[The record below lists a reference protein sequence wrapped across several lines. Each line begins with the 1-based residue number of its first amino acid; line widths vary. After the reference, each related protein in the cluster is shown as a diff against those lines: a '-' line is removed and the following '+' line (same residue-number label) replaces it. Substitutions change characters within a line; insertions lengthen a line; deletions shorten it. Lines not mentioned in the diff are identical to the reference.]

1 MERIQVSENHR
12 FLVTASN
19 EPFFWLGDTAWEL
32 FHRQN
37 LAEIQEYFANRQAKG
52 FTVIQA
58 VLLGEVDGLNT
69 PNANGDRPFY
79 DNDPTR
85 PVESYFTFVDEVV
98 RLAASHGLY
107 IGMLPTW
114 GDKVT
119 HLWGAGPIVFNPQN
133 ARIYGQFLGK
143 RYGSSNNILWI
154 LGGDRPAFTSDH
166 DYRPVWREMAAG
178 IDEGCGFHPFKTYH
192 PMGGHSTSD
201 WLQDETWLD
210 MHMLQ
215 SGHGLGHDVPVWDM
229 VAQDYALSPIRP
241 VLDGEPNYED
251 HPVSPWPTWDP
262 ANGYFDDHD
271 VRKQV
276 YRSVFAGGCGVTY
289 GHQSIWQFI
298 TPDRQPIT
306 FPMILN
312 WREALDRP
320 AASQVGH
327 LRSLMLSRPFL
338 SRIPDQNLIAGDLGT
353 GPDYVCATRDQAGSY
368 AMIYMPSHHP
378 VDVRMEVIKDD
389 TIRAWWFDPRL
400 GKASMIGLFPS
411 ACTATFTPIQADL
424 DMVLVLDASSIN
436 YPAPGSTRWRLHE

>member
-1 MERIQVSENHR
+1 MERIQVSANR
-12 FLVTASN
+12 RYLVNASN

-37 LAEIQEYFANRQAKG
+37 LIEIEEYFSNRQAKG

-85 PVESYFTFVDEVV
+85 PVESYFAFVDEVV
-98 RLAASHGLY
+98 RLAEAHGLY
-107 IGMLPTW
+107 LGMLPTW

-119 HLWGAGPIVFNPQN
+119 HMWGTGPIIFNPEN
-133 ARIYGQFLGK
+133 ARIYGEYLGK
-143 RYGSSNNILWI
+143 RYGGYTNIIWI
-154 LGGDRPAFTSDH
+154 LGGDRPAFIPEH
-166 DYRPVWREMAAG
+166 DYRPVWRAMAAG
-178 IDEGCGFHPFKTYH
+178 IDGGCGYRPFKTYH

-201 WLQDETWLD
+201 WLQEEAWLD

-215 SGHGLGHDVPVWDM
+215 SGHGSGHDVPVWEM
-229 VAQDYALSPIRP
+229 IARDYTLSPTRP

-262 ANGYFDDHD
+262 ANGYFNDYD

-298 TPDRQPIT
+298 TPERQPIT
-306 FPMILN
+306 FPMILD
-312 WREALDRP
+312 WRQALDRP
-320 AASQVGH
+320 AASQVGY
-327 LRSLMLSRPFL
+327 LRSLMLSRPYL
-338 SRIPDQNLIAGDLGT
+338 SRIPDQGLLVGDPGYAGEHIRS
-353 GPDYVCATRDQAGSY
+353 TRDQDGSY
-368 AMIYMPSHHP
+368 AMVYLPVRKP
-378 VDVRMEVIKDD
+378 VDVRLSLITDD
-389 TIRAWWFDPRL
+389 TVRAWWWDPQT
-400 GKASMIGLFPS
+400 GKASMIGLYPS
-411 ACTATFTPIQADL
+411 AYSATFTPIQTGPDV
-424 DMVLVLDASSIN
+424 VLVLDGTGSN
-436 YPAPGSTRWRLHE
+436 YPAPGSVQWRQK

>member
-1 MERIQVSENHR
+1 MERIHVSENRR

-32 FHRQN
+32 FHRLN
-37 LAEIQEYFANRQAKG
+37 LAEVDEFFKNRQEKG

-85 PVESYFTFVDEVV
+85 PVEGYFTFVDQVV
-98 RLAASHGLY
+98 QLAERYGLY
-107 IGMLPTW
+107 LGMLPTW

-119 HLWGAGPIVFNPQN
+119 HMWGAGPLVFNPEN

-143 RYGSSNNILWI
+143 RYGNSANILWI
-154 LGGDRPAFTSDH
+154 LGGDRPAFIPDH
-166 DYRPVWREMAAG
+166 DYRPIWRAMAAG
-178 IDEGCGFHPFKTYH
+178 IDEGCEYRSFKTYH
-192 PMGGHSTSD
+192 PMGGHSTSA
-201 WLQDETWLD
+201 WLQDEEWLY
-210 MHMLQ
+210 MHMIQ
-215 SGHGLGHDVPVWDM
+215 SGHGSGHDVPIWEM
-229 VAQDYALSPIRP
+229 VAHDYALSPTRP

-262 ANGYFDDHD
+262 ANGYFDDYD

-298 TPDRQPIT
+298 TPQRQPIT
-306 FPMILN
+306 YPLILD
-312 WREALDRP
+312 WRLALDRP
-320 AASQVGH
+320 AATQVGY

-338 SRIPDQNLIAGDLGT
+338 SRIPDQELVVSDPGAGGDH
-353 GPDYVCATRDQAGSY
+353 VRATRDEQGTY
-368 AMIYMPSHHP
+368 AMIYLASHKP
-378 VDVRMEVIKDD
+378 VDVRLDCIHDENV
-389 TIRAWWFDPRL
+389 RAWWFDPRT
-400 GKASMIGLFPS
+400 GKTSMIGIFP
-411 ACTATFTPIQADL
+411 AECVATFNPLPSGPDS
-424 DMVLVLDASSIN
+424 VLVLDGSSFN
-436 YPAPGSTRWRLHE
+436 YSSPGSVVWRPQ